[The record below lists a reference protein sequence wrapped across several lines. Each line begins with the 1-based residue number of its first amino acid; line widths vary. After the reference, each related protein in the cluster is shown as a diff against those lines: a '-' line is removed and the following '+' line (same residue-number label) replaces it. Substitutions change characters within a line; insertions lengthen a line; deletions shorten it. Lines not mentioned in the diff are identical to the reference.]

1 MKKFLACA
9 VVFICFIWNLAAQNT
24 NAGAAL
30 PDWLTRPLSLADCLN
45 IALSQ
50 NAAILKAKDDLDA
63 QYGLVVQT
71 RAVVLPQLSA
81 NGQYK
86 DTDRNSIENFPG
98 QTTSTPNQNWNA
110 GLQIT
115 QSIYQGG
122 KLMAAVR
129 AAKVTKEQ
137 ALAQYQTTLADML
150 LVVRLAYYDILL
162 AAEQITVNQASVNLL
177 EKELEDQQRRY
188 DAGTVPH
195 FNVLRAKVSVANAR
209 PPLIQAQNN
218 YRIAKNNLCNLLGYN
233 LPREIWDNIP
243 LNLADTLDSAP
254 YPVNLSDA
262 LQQALAKR
270 PELVNLRKTEELQ
283 KLNITDASS
292 GYKPNLQLFAGYN
305 WVNRQFSTSGSTP
318 TTPSIDEY
326 LDGWNAGAQLSWSI
340 FDGLLT
346 HGKVVQAKA
355 LFEKSKTAV
364 DEGARN
370 IELEVRTAY
379 SDFLEAQE
387 VLESQK
393 TVQAEAE
400 ESLREAKAR
409 ADAGTGTQLD
419 VLDAENSLTQARSTQ
434 AQALH
439 DYDAARARFERAIG
453 TGIIQKPAPP
463 SP

>member
-1 MKKFLACA
+1 MKKPFCVRVLFLTAACA
-9 VVFICFIWNLAAQNT
+9 IIGWTAAAQNITT
-24 NAGAAL
+24 NDL
-30 PDWLTRPLSLADCLN
+30 MRPLSLADCLN
-45 IALSQ
+45 IALQQ
-50 NAAILKAKDDLDA
+50 NATILKAKNDLDA
-63 QYGLVVQT
+63 QYGIVVQT

-81 NGQYK
+81 TGQYK
-86 DTDRNSIENFPG
+86 DTDPSAIENFPG
-98 QTTSTPNQNWNA
+98 TTVPNQNWNA
-110 GLQIT
+110 GLQIV

-122 KLMAAVR
+122 KLTAAVH
-129 AAKVTKEQ
+129 AAKATKEQ
-137 ALAQYQTTLADML
+137 ALAQYQATLADTL

-162 AAEQITVNQASVNLL
+162 AAEQITVNEASVNLL
-177 EKELEDQQRRY
+177 EKELDDQQRRY

-209 PPLIQAQNN
+209 PPLIQAQNS

-233 LPREIWDNIP
+233 LPREVWDNIP
-243 LNLADTLDSAP
+243 LTLTDTLDAAP
-254 YPVNLSDA
+254 YQINLSDA
-262 LQQALAKR
+262 LQQSLAKR
-270 PELVNLRKTEELQ
+270 PELAALRKNEELQ
-283 KLNITDASS
+283 KLNIINAKS

-305 WVNRQFSTSGSTP
+305 WFNAQFTQP
-318 TTPSIDEY
+318 VE
-326 LDGWNAGAQLSWSI
+326 LDHDIHGWNAGAQMSWNI

-355 LFEKSKTAV
+355 LHEKSKTAV
-364 DEGARN
+364 DEEARN
-370 IELEVRTAY
+370 IELEVRTTY

-400 ESLREAKAR
+400 ESLREANAR

-434 AQALH
+434 VQALH

-453 TGIIQKPAPP
+453 TGIIQKPAPLKP
-463 SP
+463 